1 MNKKGDKINVLESLK
16 QYLDKI
22 KTGVKNTEYG
32 KLVII
37 IGKQGIGK
45 SETIKY
51 LCKELSGYKFIT
63 MPDEN
68 LNPKPI
74 PPDDKK
80 DFEKIRGCVIIED
93 KEIDWKPGLFVMDD
107 FPSLNPDAEKE
118 LYNTLATARHY
129 NMNFIIV
136 AHNYKVI
143 NKKIFDFANYILLYK
158 DAHITPQ
165 QLAHKVGGLGNGWA
179 IDRAL
184 QDLQKYHYYLIS
196 CDHKKWHNPPL
207 DSRDT
212 KVLHRAVKGW
222 LKDEELTEINYPK
235 KTSGESNTKKEWKL
249 TKIMEMI
256 EQGKDYDEILAEVD
270 TTREYI
276 WKIKCNMRKR
286 YRIRRGY
293 DRNVPENLYPE
304 YLRDNRHIH
313 AEVSK
318 LPQKKYQNF

>member
-1 MNKKGDKINVLESLK
+1 MNILESLK

-37 IGKQGIGK
+37 IGKQGVGK
-45 SETIKY
+45 SETIKS
-51 LCKELSGYKFIT
+51 LCKELSEHKFII
-63 MPDEN
+63 MPDAD
-68 LNPKPI
+68 LNPQPI
-74 PPDDKK
+74 HPDDKK
-80 DFEKIRGCVIIED
+80 DFEKIRGC
-93 KEIDWKPGLFVMDD
+93 KGLFVIED
-107 FPSLNPDAEKE
+107 FPFLNSGAEKE
-118 LYNTLATARHY
+118 LYALLAKARHSK
-129 NMNFIIV
+129 MNFIIV
-136 AHNYKVI
+136 VHNYKVI

-184 QDLQKYHYYLIS
+184 KDLQKYRYYLIS
-196 CDHKKWHNPPL
+196 CDHKKWHKLPL

-212 KVLHRAVKGW
+212 KVLHRAIKGW
-222 LKDEELTEINYPK
+222 LEEKELTEINYPK
-235 KTSGESNTKKEWKL
+235 KTSGKSNTKKEWKL

-276 WKIKCNMRKR
+276 WKIKCNMREQ
-286 YRIRRGY
+286 YRIEAGY
-293 DRNVPENLYPE
+293 GGNVSENIYPE
-304 YLRDNRHIH
+304 YLRDNRHTH

-318 LPQKKYQNF
+318 LPQKNYQNFMRYKNDN